1 MQFVFNIY
9 FDLKLSNRPILP
21 TMYFCEDISVSIS
34 DTLKIYYEIDRIF
47 SKFHVGNLC
56 INRCRISEFNT
67 ILVNRFINLTN
78 LEIRNCSITSLK
90 IGAFDSLI
98 HLQNINL
105 SNNNISNIDESI
117 FADNVNLRTINL
129 SNNKLIIVNKSVF
142 KNLLLLENLDLSF
155 NKIRIL
161 DPLFLNNEPL
171 KQLKLQNNLI
181 YEISDTAFDNLIN
194 LSSLDL
200 TRNNLGNLN
209 SKVFLKTT
217 KMVTLFLS
225 DNLLTYISTDAFSS
239 MDDLLVLHLQDN
251 RIKYIDNRFSKNSNL
266 ATLNLGNNKI
276 QCLKGNSFA
285 HNKKL
290 KFLKLIVFETFE
302 ATLLY
307 HLEHLV
313 CLELLY
319 ELDEMSNFLADLV
332 VVLLDKPNLIIL
344 RISYKY
350 NYHYDSIERLQVL
363 HNLKDLYVQCL
374 NDDKI
379 NREIDISTQLGLL
392 TKLNTLTLKNMN
404 ILSVTFPREKGFK
417 SGLKLK
423 CLDLTGIKNSLISDV
438 FSDHPFLEYLNLSF
452 SLVSEISENAFV
464 SLAHLTHFY
473 IEHSQLQHV
482 FSTTFLNNVKLKVIN
497 FANNKIETIDDYT
510 FTHLT
515 SLELLDLRGNLLK
528 NVTPRAYQGLTKNTQ
543 IIYK

>member
-1 MQFVFNIY
+1 MEFVFNIY
-9 FDLKLSNRPILP
+9 FDLKLSNRSILP

-47 SKFHVGNLC
+47 SKFHVGTLC

-98 HLQNINL
+98 HLQYINL

-117 FADNVNLRTINL
+117 FADNFNLRTINL
-129 SNNKLIIVNKSVF
+129 SNNKLIIVKKSVF
-142 KNLLLLENLDLSF
+142 KNLPLLENLDLGF

-161 DPLFLNNEPL
+161 DPFFLNNEQL

-181 YEISDTAFDNLIN
+181 YEISDTAFDKLIN
-194 LSSLDL
+194 LNSLDL

-217 KMVTLFLS
+217 KMITLFLS
-225 DNLLTYISTDAFSS
+225 DNLITYISTDAFSS
-239 MDDLLVLHLQDN
+239 MHDLLVLHLQDN
-251 RIKYIDNRFSKNSNL
+251 RIKDIENRFLKNFNL
-266 ATLNLGNNKI
+266 TTLNLGNNKI
-276 QCLKGNSFA
+276 KCLKGNSFA

-307 HLEHLV
+307 HLDHLV

-319 ELDEMSNFLADLV
+319 ELDEMANFLADLV
-332 VVLLDKPNLIIL
+332 VVLLNKSNLTIL
-344 RISYKY
+344 RVSFKH

-363 HNLKDLYVQCL
+363 QHLRVLHMQCL

-379 NREIDISTQLGLL
+379 IRKIDISRQLRLL
-392 TKLNTLTLKNMN
+392 TKLNTLTLKNINLLN
-404 ILSVTFPREKGFK
+404 ITWPRDEGFQ

-423 CLDLTGIKNSLISDV
+423 SLDLTGMKNTIISNT
-438 FSDHPFLEYLNLSF
+438 FCDHPYLEYLNLSF
-452 SLVSEISENAFV
+452 SLVNEILENAFV
-464 SLAHLTHFY
+464 SLTNLTHFY
-473 IEHSQLQHV
+473 MDHSQLRHV
-482 FSTTFLNNVKLKVIN
+482 FSTTFRCNVKLKVIS
-497 FANNKIETIDDYT
+497 FANNKIRRIDDYA
-510 FTHLT
+510 FRYLT
-515 SLELLDLRGNLLK
+515 SLELLDLRGNILR
-528 NVTPRAYQGLTKNTQ
+528 NTMPRAYKGLTNKTQ
-543 IIYK
+543 IIYR